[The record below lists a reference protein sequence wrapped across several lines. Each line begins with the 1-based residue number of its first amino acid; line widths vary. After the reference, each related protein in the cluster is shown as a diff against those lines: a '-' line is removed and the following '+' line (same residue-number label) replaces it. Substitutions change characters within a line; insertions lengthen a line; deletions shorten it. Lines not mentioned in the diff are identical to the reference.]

1 MTLRERRSH
10 AHFTANVRHLVPM
23 YVNLLQTIAQI
34 AGTFIGFVGV
44 VFILGRRAEGQISV
58 RERSGVFHL
67 LFTAINALVLSL
79 ILIAALAAT
88 NENLI
93 TWRVGAGV
101 LAAFNFFGASR
112 ATAEKLRR
120 KNPLLHGVSW
130 IFPAG
135 GFVVAIF
142 AGLAAIGLL
151 EELAPLACAAVLIWF
166 LVVSLGYFVNL
177 LVITE
182 SGGNP

>member
-1 MTLRERRSH
+1 
-10 AHFTANVRHLVPM
+10 M

-34 AGTFIGFVGV
+34 AGTLAGFVGV
-44 VFILGRRAEGQISV
+44 VFILGRRSEGQISV

-67 LFTAINALVLSL
+67 LFTAIGALLLSL

-88 NENLI
+88 NESLM
-93 TWRVGAGV
+93 TWRAGAGV
-101 LAAFNFFGASR
+101 LAAYNFFGASR
-112 ATAEKLRR
+112 ATAEKVRR
-120 KNPLLHGVSW
+120 KNLLLRSVSW
-130 IFPAG
+130 VLPAG

-142 AGLAAIGLL
+142 ASLAAIGLV
-151 EELAPLACAAVLIWF
+151 EELAPLACAANLIWF

-177 LVITE
+177 LAIRK